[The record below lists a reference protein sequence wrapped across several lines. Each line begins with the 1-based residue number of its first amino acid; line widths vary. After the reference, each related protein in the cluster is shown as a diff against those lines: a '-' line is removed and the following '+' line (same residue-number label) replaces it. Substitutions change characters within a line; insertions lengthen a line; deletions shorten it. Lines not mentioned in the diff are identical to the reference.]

1 MFLVV
6 WEFEIRPECEER
18 FRSVYGSDGDWV
30 QLFRSDVNYQL
41 SILVQ
46 DPSRPRVYLTLDF
59 WNSRE
64 AYESFK
70 QLHHEAYFSLD
81 RASEGLSLCERHIG
95 SFEQV

>member
-6 WEFEIRPECEER
+6 WEFEIKPECADR
-18 FRSVYGSDGDWV
+18 FGSVYGADGDWV
-30 QLFRSDVNYQL
+30 QLFRSDENYQL

-46 DPSRPRVYLTLDF
+46 DPSRPHVYLTLDF

-64 AYESFK
+64 AYEAFK
-70 QLHHEAYFSLD
+70 RFHHEAYLSLD
-81 RASEGLSLCERHIG
+81 RASEDLTLSERHIG

>member
-6 WEFEIRPECEER
+6 WEFEVRPECEDR

-30 QLFRSDVNYQL
+30 QFFRGDANYQL

-46 DPSRPRVYLTLDF
+46 DPSRSHVYLTLDF
-59 WNSRE
+59 WNTRE

-70 QLHHEAYFSLD
+70 QRHHEAYMSLD
-81 RASEGLSLCERHIG
+81 RACEGLSLGERHIG